1 MTDAIRITR
10 TFDAPRE
17 LTWSAWT
24 TPEQFAAWFGGDT
37 VTVPADSVSMDVRV
51 GGSWTAD
58 MQLPDGTVIHWAG
71 EYTEVDP
78 PARLALTMTDDPNR
92 PAREPVT
99 VTFTD
104 VEGRTEMTMTQ
115 SGASLPPEQHE
126 ATKAGW
132 NGFFDVLERMLTNP
146 SR

>member
-17 LTWSAWT
+17 LAWSAWT
-24 TPEQFAAWFGGDT
+24 TPEQFAAWFGGDA

-71 EYTEVDP
+71 EYTEVEP
-78 PARLALTMTDDPNR
+78 PARLALTMTDDPAR

-115 SGASLPPEQHE
+115 SGENLPPEQHE